1 MGECPTTHV
10 ECIPHTLSTF
20 WVFDI
25 DTLYIWNI
33 PIAEFWVRAI
43 LLSDFFQSILTTKNI
58 LGGSG
63 FSIFSTETKISET
76 IVETWNND
84 KSCDAGLMEPRR
96 RMCGWLQTLMP
107 WMWQTRLGLS
117 EDWFPI
123 FRLDWAKSFRWYCD
137 NFVSCIGLELQC
149 NFSVWQC
156 WRFLLWQWDCFWS
169 PLNCHC

>member
-1 MGECPTTHV
+1 MSNYTCRMHPPYPFHV
-10 ECIPHTLSTF
+10 LSVRHRYSIYLKHSHSGVLSKGYF
-20 WVFDI
+20 IVRFFPI
-25 DTLYIWNI
+25 NI
-33 PIAEFWVRAI
+33 NNEEHFRW
-43 LLSDFFQSILTTKNI
+43 LW
-58 LGGSG
+58 

-117 EDWFPI
+117 EDRFPI
-123 FRLDWAKSFRWYCD
+123 FRLDWAKSFCWYCY